1 MAALSTRAL
10 DLIAAGLT
18 QDSSAEVGGA
28 LYRALEPFGVRALY
42 ARAYLSTASS
52 TSGECLYSRISP
64 PGWEALYAEKR
75 FQDVNYL
82 TREIRLR
89 PAPFEWADIR
99 LVSDGER
106 ALANA
111 LIDNGFPNGLAVPCH
126 GPCGY
131 VGVVSLAFERL
142 HDIAPED
149 RRAIEFAALASHNR
163 MRELS
168 AVHEPRNR
176 TLSRRER
183 DCIGLIAQGMSDWDI
198 SVILGVAHTTI
209 ITHVQNAKRKL
220 GARTRAQAVARCL
233 TDGLL

>member
-1 MAALSTRAL
+1 MRVFVTGATGWVGSAIVR
-10 DLIAAGLT
+10 DLISAGHHVLGLTRSDQGAEALGAAG
-18 QDSSAEVGGA
+18 AEIHRG
-28 LYRALEPFGVRALY
+28 
-42 ARAYLSTASS
+42 
-52 TSGECLYSRISP
+52 
-64 PGWEALYAEKR
+64 
-75 FQDVNYL
+75 
-82 TREIRLR
+82 
-89 PAPFEWADIR
+89 
-99 LVSDGER
+99 
-106 ALANA
+106 
-111 LIDNGFPNGLAVPCH
+111 
-126 GPCGY
+126 
-131 VGVVSLAFERL
+131 SLADLDSLGTGAAQSDAVIHTAFNPDYSKFAENS
-142 HDIAPED
+142 AED

-168 AVHEPRNR
+168 AVREPRNR